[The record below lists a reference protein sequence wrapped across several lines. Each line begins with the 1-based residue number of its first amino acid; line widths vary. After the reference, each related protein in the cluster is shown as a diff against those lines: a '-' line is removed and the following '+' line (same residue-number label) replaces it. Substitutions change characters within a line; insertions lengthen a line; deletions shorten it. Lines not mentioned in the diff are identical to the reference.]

1 MQVGKNGKG
10 AYYLLVNM
18 LTIACQQRWFL
29 YSSCP
34 FRKERAKM
42 TENQW
47 PQDEDLTIPPA
58 TQNSGYGAGT
68 TGYGATGAGTT
79 GYGTPGYQDDASSR
93 KDVAK
98 EEAANVA
105 GEAKGAARNVAET
118 AKSEAANVAY
128 EAKNSARDL
137 LHQAKS
143 DLTSQAG
150 TQQAKAAEG
159 IRSISSQ
166 LRSMADAPDQQG
178 VASDLIRQAAD
189 RSASVASWL
198 DNRDPGSL
206 LDEVKSFAR
215 QRPGTFLLMAAG
227 AGLLAGRLG
236 RSLQAGAPDTRTAG
250 YGSAT
255 VPPYPVQPPVTESS
269 MDAGV
274 GAPLYDRAELGEPAY
289 TQPAYGETTYGEQA
303 TGQPAYGEPGYG
315 EPATGQPA
323 YGEPATGLP
332 AYGEPAIGEPAPGE
346 PGYGEPRR
354 RDTDDTE
361 GGGRPL

>member
-1 MQVGKNGKG
+1 
-10 AYYLLVNM
+10 
-18 LTIACQQRWFL
+18 
-29 YSSCP
+29 
-34 FRKERAKM
+34 M

-47 PQDEDLTIPPA
+47 PQDENLTPPPA
-58 TQNSGYGAGT
+58 AQNSGYGAGT

-79 GYGTPGYQDDASSR
+79 GYGAAGYQDDASSK

-105 GEAKGAARNVAET
+105 GEAKGAAQNVAET
-118 AKSEAANVAY
+118 AKTEAKNVAY

-150 TQQAKAAEG
+150 AQQTKAAEG
-159 IRSISSQ
+159 IRNISSQ
-166 LRSMADAPDQQG
+166 LRTMADAPDQQG
-178 VASDLIRQAAD
+178 VAADLIRQAAD

-215 QRPGTFLLMAAG
+215 QRPGTFLLLAAG

-236 RSLQAGAPDTRTAG
+236 RSLQAGAPETRTSTG
-250 YGSAT
+250 GT
-255 VPPYPVQPPVTESS
+255 VPPYPVQPPVTDGSL
-269 MDAGV
+269 DAGV

-289 TQPAYGETTYGEQA
+289 TQPASGQTTYGEQA
-303 TGQPAYGEPGYG
+303 TGQPAYGEQTYGVQPAYGEQTYGEQPAYG

-323 YGEPATGLP
+323 YGEQTYGEQP
-332 AYGEPAIGEPAPGE
+332 AYGEPAYGEPGVGEPGPGE

>member
-1 MQVGKNGKG
+1 M
-10 AYYLLVNM
+10 
-18 LTIACQQRWFL
+18 
-29 YSSCP
+29 
-34 FRKERAKM
+34 M
-42 TENQW
+42 TEN
-47 PQDEDLTIPPA
+47 PFGTEAETTRL
-58 TQNSGYGAGT
+58 GT
-68 TGYGATGAGTT
+68 TGSGTT
-79 GYGTPGYQDDASSR
+79 GYGTTGTGTGYDTTAVETPDYAGTTGYRDDASSK

-98 EEAANVA
+98 DEAANVA
-105 GEAKGAARNVAET
+105 GQAAGAAQNVAET
-118 AKSEAANVAY
+118 AKTEAANVAS

-166 LRSMADAPDQQG
+166 LRTMADAPDQQG
-178 VASDLIRQAAD
+178 VAADLIRQAAD

-215 QRPGTFLLMAAG
+215 QRPGTFLLLAAG
-227 AGLLAGRLG
+227 AGLVAGRLG
-236 RSLQAGAPDTRTAG
+236 RSLQAGAPETRTAG
-250 YGSAT
+250 YGSDT
-255 VPPYPVQPPVTESS
+255 IPPYPVQPPVTEGS

-289 TQPAYGETTYGEQA
+289 TQPAYGETTYGEQPTGQPA
-303 TGQPAYGEPGYG
+303 YGETTYGEQPTGQPAYGEPAYG

-323 YGEPATGLP
+323 Y
-332 AYGEPAIGEPAPGE
+332 GEPAPGE

>member
-1 MQVGKNGKG
+1 
-10 AYYLLVNM
+10 
-18 LTIACQQRWFL
+18 
-29 YSSCP
+29 
-34 FRKERAKM
+34 M

-47 PQDEDLTIPPA
+47 PQDEDLTNPPA

-68 TGYGATGAGTT
+68 TGYGATDAGTT
-79 GYGTPGYQDDASSR
+79 GYTGSPVYQDDASSR

-98 EEAANVA
+98 DEAANVA
-105 GEAKGAARNVAET
+105 GETKVAAQNVAGT
-118 AKSEAANVAY
+118 AKTEAKNVAY
-128 EAKNSARDL
+128 EAKNSAKDL

-150 TQQAKAAEG
+150 TQQTKAAEG
-159 IRSISSQ
+159 IRSVSSQ

-189 RSASVASWL
+189 RSESVASWL

-215 QRPGTFLLMAAG
+215 QRPGTFLLLAAG
-227 AGLLAGRLG
+227 AGMLAGRLG
-236 RSLQAGAPDTRTAG
+236 RSLQAGAPETGTGAG
-250 YGSAT
+250 YAGT

-269 MDAGV
+269 LDAGV
-274 GAPLYDRAELGEPAY
+274 GTPLYDQAGLGEPAY
-289 TQPAYGETTYGEQA
+289 TP
-303 TGQPAYGEPGYG
+303 PAYGEPTYG

-323 YGEPATGLP
+323 YGEPAFGEPAFGEPATGQPAFGEP
-332 AYGEPAIGEPAPGE
+332 AYGEPGVGEPAIGEPGYGE